1 MARIQLL
8 HSAHKRSAEF
18 AMYDFLERNIKR
30 YGDTTSN
37 MVEQYNNVFGLAH
50 SKNLTSV
57 LLWIHDTAAKMA
69 GCAAIA
75 AKLQV
80 NEQAITPSAKELF
93 QKEKSCQKGHLTVIL
108 PAYSATKIE
117 VVVTLKVESLVKY
130 PLLLQQ
136 DAGNDSFAS
145 ASCEGGF
152 YWELGLPRCCNFPC
166 SAGCRS

>member
-8 HSAHKRSAEF
+8 HSAHEQRAEF
-18 AMYDFLERNIKR
+18 AMYHFLERNIKR

-37 MVEQYNNVFGLAH
+37 MVEQYNNVFGQAC
-50 SKNLTSV
+50 SKNTTSF
-57 LLWIHDTAAKMA
+57 LSWIHDTNAKM
-69 GCAAIA
+69 A

-80 NEQAITPSAKELF
+80 NEQAITPGAKEPF

-108 PAYSATKIE
+108 SAYSATKIKA
-117 VVVTLKVESLVKY
+117 VVTLKAENLVKY

-152 YWELGLPRCCNFPC
+152 YWELGLPCCCNFVC
-166 SAGCRS
+166 SAGCES